1 MSKFVWFIV
10 AIVVLVAG
18 IIVYNKV
25 LHPKDAKPAA
35 GAKGAAPKD
44 MAVSAYVVSA
54 KSLDNNILASGTL
67 LPFEDAELHTEISGK
82 IIQLNLNEG
91 TAVSKGTLLVK
102 LYDADLQAQL
112 KKLKLQKEQAQKTE
126 GRIKQLLAI
135 NGVGQQEYDDVVT
148 GINNIE
154 ADMELI
160 QAQISKTEIRAPF
173 NGVVGLKN
181 VSLGSYVTPAT
192 LIATFQQID
201 PLKVDFTVPEK
212 YSASTKKGDQLKFN
226 VDGFDEQ
233 FTGKIYAV
241 EPRIDEAT
249 RSIKVRAQV
258 QNTKAKL
265 FPGSFAKVVLDLKTI
280 DNALMVPTQSIIPD
294 ARNKKVI
301 VVSNG
306 KAEFRKVETGVR
318 GETYVQITSGLKEGD
333 TIVTTALMYIKPD
346 MGLKVVKVSD
356 K

>member
-1 MSKFVWFIV
+1 MSKFVWFIIALV
-10 AIVVLVAG
+10 ALVAG

-25 LHPKDAKPAA
+25 LHGKDKTPAA
-35 GAKGAAPKD
+35 AKGGPSKE
-44 MAVSAYVVSA
+44 MSVNAYVVSP
-54 KSLDNNILASGTL
+54 KSIENSILASGTL
-67 LPFEDAELHTEISGK
+67 LPFEDAELHPEVSGR

-91 TAVSKGTLLVK
+91 AQVAKGTLLVK

-148 GINNIE
+148 NINNID
-154 ADMELI
+154 ADIDLI
-160 QAQISKTEIRAPF
+160 LAQITKTEIRAPF

-181 VSLGSYVTPAT
+181 VSLGSYVTPTT
-192 LIATFQQID
+192 LVATFQQID
-201 PLKVDFTVPEK
+201 PLKVDFTIPEK
-212 YSASTKKGDQLKFN
+212 YAASTGKGETLKFN
-226 VDGFDEQ
+226 VEGFTEQ
-233 FTGKIYAV
+233 FNGKIYAV
-241 EPRIDEAT
+241 EPQIDVAT

-265 FPGSFAKVVLDLKTI
+265 LPGAFAKVDLGLKNI
-280 DNALMVPTQSIIPD
+280 DNAILVPTQCVIPE

-301 VVSNG
+301 VVNKG
-306 KAEFRKVETGVR
+306 KADFRIVETGVR
-318 GETYVQITSGLKEGD
+318 GETYIQITKGLEVGD

-346 MGLKVVKVSD
+346 MGLKVVKISD

>member
-10 AIVVLVAG
+10 ALVVLVAG

-35 GAKGAAPKD
+35 GGKGNAPKE
-44 MAVSAYVVSA
+44 MAVNAYVVTPRT
-54 KSLDNNILASGTL
+54 LDNNILASGTL
-67 LPFEDAELHTEISGK
+67 MPYEDAELHPEISGK
-82 IIQLNLNEG
+82 ITQLNLSEG
-91 TAVSKGTLLVK
+91 AAVSKGALLVK

-148 GINNIE
+148 SINNIE
-154 ADMELI
+154 ADMDLI

-212 YSASTKKGDQLKFN
+212 YTASTKKGDALKFN

-265 FPGSFAKVVLDLKTI
+265 FPGAFAKVDLDLKTI
-280 DNALMVPTQSIIPD
+280 DDALMVPTQSIIPD

-301 VVSNG
+301 VVNKG
-306 KAEFRKVETGVR
+306 KAEFRVVETGVR
-318 GETYVQITSGLKEGD
+318 SETYIQIVKGLSAGD
-333 TIVTTALMYIKPD
+333 TVVTTALMYIKPD
-346 MGLKVVKVSD
+346 MTLKVVKVSD

>member
-1 MSKFVWFIV
+1 MSKFVWFVI
-10 AIVVLVAG
+10 ALVVLVAG

-25 LHPKDAKPAA
+25 LHPKDAKPKGGKGNAA
-35 GAKGAAPKD
+35 KE
-44 MAVSAYVVSA
+44 MAVSAFVVSPQ
-54 KSLDNNILASGTL
+54 KLDNNILASGTL
-67 LPFEDAELHTEISGK
+67 MPYEDAELHPEISGK
-82 IIQLNLNEG
+82 VTQLNLNEG
-91 TAVSKGTLLVK
+91 SAVSKGTLLVK

-135 NGVGQQEYDDVVT
+135 NGVGQQEYDDVIT
-148 GINNIE
+148 NINNIN
-154 ADMELI
+154 ADIDLVL
-160 QAQISKTEIRAPF
+160 AQISKTEIRAPF

-212 YSASTKKGDQLKFN
+212 YTGSTHKGEILKFN
-226 VDGFDEQ
+226 VDGFEEQ

-258 QNTKAKL
+258 ENNKAKL
-265 FPGSFAKVVLDLKTI
+265 FPGAFAKVDLDLKTI
-280 DNALMVPTQSIIPD
+280 DNALMIPTQCVIPE

-301 VVSNG
+301 VVNNG
-306 KAEFRKVETGVR
+306 KAEFRVVETGVR
-318 GETYVQITSGLKEGD
+318 SETYIQITKGLEAGD
-333 TIVTTALMYIKPD
+333 TVVTTALMYIKPD